1 MHALRFTPHASGA
14 QRWFTHFHMFHIDV
28 ILWQLLGATSFGLL
42 YWVVLVLYRMSPM
55 VLVQLFG
62 HLNVKYIRQHYKYDI
77 VDAFTHSY
85 CCICYIATYRYKYPT
100 ISSYVMPLAWFVRD
114 AVWLCMLVLVMVIYL
129 PFLFLHSLGL
139 FLCLKYGFFSHFSHL
154 KSAHTNF
161 FFTSILADYLSNY

>member
-1 MHALRFTPHASGA
+1 MHCVSHRCALDLS
-14 QRWFTHFHMFHIDV
+14 IEE
-28 ILWQLLGATSFGLL
+28 ISWQPLSTTSFSLL

-100 ISSYVMPLAWFVRD
+100 ISSYVMPLAWFVSKAILKCLWPD
-114 AVWLCMLVLVMVIYL
+114 LL
-129 PFLFLHSLGL
+129 SLL
-139 FLCLKYGFFSHFSHL
+139 
-154 KSAHTNF
+154 TNWPVA
-161 FFTSILADYLSNY
+161 L